1 VFHVSS
7 SDVAACLSA
16 IDIFVL
22 PSLTEGLS
30 NSLMEAMACGSC
42 VIASNVGGNPE
53 LITDGVTGLL
63 FPSQDRDAL
72 IERLYATLADAD
84 LRQSLGSAAAGQV
97 LAEFSLGRSA
107 ERMQRIYDT
116 LLTCES

>member
-1 VFHVSS
+1 M
-7 SDVAACLSA
+7 SA
-16 IDIFVL
+16 IDVFVL
-22 PSLTEGLS
+22 PSLSEGLS
-30 NSLMEAMACGSC
+30 NALMEAMACGSC

-72 IERLYATLADAD
+72 IERLHATLADAD
-84 LRQSLGSAAAGQV
+84 LRRSLGAAAAGHMR
-97 LAEFSLGRSA
+97 AEFSLGRSA
-107 ERMQRIYDT
+107 ERMQGIYDT